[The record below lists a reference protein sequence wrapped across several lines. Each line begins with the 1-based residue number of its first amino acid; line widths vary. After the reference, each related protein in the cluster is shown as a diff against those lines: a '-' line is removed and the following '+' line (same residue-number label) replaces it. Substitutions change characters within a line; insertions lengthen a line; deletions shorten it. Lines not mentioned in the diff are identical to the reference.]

1 LFIAESAIAFTLSLT
16 KLVDLSERDIIDWSD
31 TLPDYPSRV
40 EFKETL
46 WGFGYTTESTP
57 VRLALA
63 IILAYCITTI
73 VYLIYIIITDSS
85 STVWNSAIELVALAL
100 QSMKPDYPG
109 QIGVGIDSLDTFKQ
123 GVGIRVNKDDGLELI
138 LASNRDI
145 ESRGLSKIKR
155 NMVY

>member
-1 LFIAESAIAFTLSLT
+1 
-16 KLVDLSERDIIDWSD
+16 
-31 TLPDYPSRV
+31 
-40 EFKETL
+40 
-46 WGFGYTTESTP
+46 
-57 VRLALA
+57 
-63 IILAYCITTI
+63 
-73 VYLIYIIITDSS
+73 
-85 STVWNSAIELVALAL
+85 
-100 QSMKPDYPG
+100 MKPDYPG